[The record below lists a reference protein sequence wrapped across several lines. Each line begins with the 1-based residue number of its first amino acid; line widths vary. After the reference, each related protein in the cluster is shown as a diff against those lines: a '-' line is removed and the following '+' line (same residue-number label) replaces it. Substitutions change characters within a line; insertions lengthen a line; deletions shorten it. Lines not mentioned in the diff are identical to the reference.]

1 MPARDK
7 VHDIVKNA
15 LIKDGWTITDD
26 PLTLKFGNTE
36 LYVDLGAEKVLA
48 AEKEGRKIAV
58 EIKSFLGKSII
69 AETQD
74 AIGQFIMYRE
84 VLSDYESDR
93 TLFLAISEDVL
104 ENDFSDVLRNLLI
117 ERLKIKIL
125 VFNLE
130 TEEITKWLI

>member
-48 AEKEGRKIAV
+48 AEKEGQKIAV

-74 AIGQFIMYRE
+74 AIGQFII
-84 VLSDYESDR
+84 VSGS
-93 TLFLAISEDVL
+93 F
-104 ENDFSDVLRNLLI
+104 
-117 ERLKIKIL
+117 ERL
-125 VFNLE
+125 
-130 TEEITKWLI
+130 

>member
-7 VHDIVKNA
+7 FHDIVRNA

-26 PLTLKFGNTE
+26 PLTLKFGETE

-48 AEKEGRKIAV
+48 AEKEGKKIAV

-84 VLSDYESDR
+84 VLRDYEADR

-104 ENDFSDVLRNLLI
+104 ENDFTEALRNLIL

-125 VFNLE
+125 VFNTE
-130 TEEITKWLI
+130 NEEITKWLI

>member
-48 AEKEGRKIAV
+48 AEKEGQKIAV

-104 ENDFSDVLRNLLI
+104 ENDFSEALKNLVI

-125 VFNLE
+125 VFNIE
-130 TEEITKWLI
+130 TEEITKWLT